1 MTKAQNTLVLSSPEQ
16 LSSIHQH
23 RVVILNPDRGP
34 LSPKQDEALCTFV
47 EQGGGLICL
56 GDAIEAYREYDQLGE
71 VLGRVHGICT
81 PRSEIIAHVATPHHY
96 ITRRVDPSFAVVE
109 AVYLLRVVP
118 PDAHVLWQ
126 TSWHYIPHILAYT
139 RDYGRGHVFC
149 TPLGSSPETQEHP
162 VFQQMVARATQYVM
176 GAETEER
183 VANVAMLGYGAIGF
197 EHGTAISNV
206 PGLAYTLVCDQ
217 NQERLTVATKA
228 FPGIRTCTD
237 HNEVAED
244 PDIDVV
250 IVSTPPNTHASIS
263 MQMLQAGK
271 HVVSEKPFCLR
282 TQEADEM
289 ILLAKE
295 QRRLL
300 TVYQCRRWDPDYL
313 AIQQVLKR
321 GTIRTIFHIET
332 FIGGYG
338 HPCHYWHSLEPIS
351 GGVFYDWGSH
361 YLDWI
366 LNLIPDPVVSV
377 RGVEHKRVWYDVT
390 NADQSCVYLRF
401 AAGQEAQFLHS
412 DIAAA
417 VKPKWNILGERG
429 AIVGYWRQET
439 VKSRRWSGDLAEER
453 LALSEA
459 PPDLRVFTRDTGD
472 IIHEQHLTLPPAPLY
487 AFHRNLAN
495 ALHSGEPLAVPPEEA
510 RRNIVV
516 MEAAKRSAERG
527 GEVIALQC

>member
-1 MTKAQNTLVLSSPEQ
+1 MIETQDILTLSSPED
-16 LSSIHQH
+16 LSYVHKH
-23 RVVILNPDRGP
+23 RVVILNGDRGP
-34 LSPKQDEALCTFV
+34 LSSKQELALCTFV
-47 EQGGGLICL
+47 EGGGGLILL
-56 GDAIEAYREYDQLGE
+56 GDAVEAYREYDQLGE
-71 VLGRVHGICT
+71 VLGPVHGICT
-81 PRSEIIAHVATPHHY
+81 PHSEIIAHAATPHHY
-96 ITRRVDPSFAVVE
+96 ITRRVDASFAVTE

-118 PDAHVLWQ
+118 PDAQILWQ
-126 TSWHYIPHILAYT
+126 TSWHYVPHTLAYT
-139 RDYGRGHVFC
+139 RHYGRGRVFC
-149 TPLGSSPETQEHP
+149 TSLGSAQETQEQP

-183 VANVAMLGYGAIGF
+183 TANVAIIGYGAIGF
-197 EHGTAISNV
+197 EHGTAINNV
-206 PGLAYTLVCDQ
+206 PGLAYTLVCDR
-217 NQERLTVATKA
+217 NAERLALATKA

-237 HNEVAED
+237 STEVAED

-263 MQMLQAGK
+263 MQMLRAGK
-271 HVVSEKPFCLR
+271 HVVSEKPFCLT

-289 ILLAKE
+289 IQLAKE

-321 GTIRTIFHIET
+321 GTIGPIFHIET

-338 HPCHYWHSLEPIS
+338 HPCHYWHSHEPIS

-377 RGVEHKRVWYDVT
+377 RGIEHKRVWHDVT

-401 AAGQEAQFLHS
+401 AGGQEAQFLHS

-417 VKPKWNILGERG
+417 VKPKWYILGERG
-429 AIVGYWRQET
+429 AIVGHWRQET
-439 VKSRRWSGDLAEER
+439 VKTRRWSGDLIEER

-459 PPDLRVFTRDTGD
+459 LPDLHVFTRDTGD
-472 IIHEQHLTLPPAPLY
+472 IIHEQHLMLPPAPLY

-495 ALHSGEPLAVPPEEA
+495 ALHSGEPLAVSAEEA
-510 RRNIVV
+510 RRNIAV
-516 MEAAKRSAERG
+516 MEAAKRSAEHG
-527 GEVIALQC
+527 GEVIALEC